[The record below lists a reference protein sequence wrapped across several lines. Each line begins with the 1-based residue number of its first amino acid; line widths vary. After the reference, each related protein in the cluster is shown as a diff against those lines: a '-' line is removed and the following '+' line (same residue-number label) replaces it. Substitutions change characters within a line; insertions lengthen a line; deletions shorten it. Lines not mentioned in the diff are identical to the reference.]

1 MLELLSLSCVLPAPF
16 YFTGNVKFSKE
27 RPLVTLLYSS
37 IRPSFPVAFSSVC
50 NRSHINS

>member
-27 RPLVTLLYSS
+27 RPLVTLLYSG
-37 IRPSFPVAFSSVC
+37 IRPSFPVAFSSKSV
-50 NRSHINS
+50 NVHI

>member
-16 YFTGNVKFSKE
+16 YFTRNVKFSKE

-37 IRPSFPVAFSSVC
+37 IRPSFPVAFSSKSV
-50 NRSHINS
+50 NVHI